1 MISFKVLNK
10 DNKAR
15 TGVITTDRGEIKTPI
30 FMPVGT
36 KGTVKAV
43 LPEQLEELG
52 AQIILGNTYH
62 LFLRPGHE
70 LVKNTF
76 GSLHK
81 MMKWDRPILTDS
93 GGFQVFSLGPLRK
106 IKEEGVEFR
115 SHIDGSKQ
123 FISPEVSIEIQ
134 EALGSDIMM
143 AFDEC
148 PALPC
153 SKEYMKDSMDRT
165 TRWAKRC
172 LDARKTDAALF
183 GIFQGGVDV
192 ELRKKHLEDI
202 SALPFDGFAIGGLSV
217 GEEKDDMYRVIEEVA
232 HLMPQDKPRYLMG
245 VGTPRDIIKAIMEG
259 VDMFDCVMPTRNARN
274 GQLFTWKG
282 PINIK
287 KRMYAEDTSPIDEQC
302 QCYACRNFSKAYLH
316 HLFRAGEY
324 LSPILNTIHNLHF
337 YLDLVKKARV
347 EIENGR
353 IEKFYKEISEVYER

>member
-15 TGVITTDRGEIKTPI
+15 TGVISTERGDIQTPI

-43 LPEQLEELG
+43 LPDQLKELG

-106 IKEEGVEFR
+106 IREEGVDFR

-123 FISPEVSIEIQ
+123 FISPEISIEIQ

-172 LDARKTDAALF
+172 LDARKTNAALF

-217 GEEKDDMYRVIEEVA
+217 GEEKEDMYRVIEEIA

-259 VDMFDCVMPTRNARN
+259 IDMFDCVMPTRNARN

-287 KRMYAEDTSPIDEQC
+287 KREYAKDTSPIDEQC

-337 YLDLVKKARV
+337 YLDLVTKART

-353 IEKFYKEISEVYER
+353 IEEFYKEISEVYER